1 MADSLLSH
9 LQLHSATSR
18 ITSALTV
25 TAWLHALQ
33 EGRPPDGAV
42 PTAPGPCIPQDIVQ
56 ALLVCLAHQA
66 VLVTAEGA
74 IQPYAEL
81 SAMYSAMQK
90 QAQVCDHL
98 CLLQGQHIVA

>member
-1 MADSLLSH
+1 MLRH

-18 ITSALTV
+18 IISALTV

-33 EGRPPDGAV
+33 EGSPQTGPV
-42 PTAPGPCIPQDIVQ
+42 STAPMLSIPQDIVQ
-56 ALLVCLAHQA
+56 ALLSCLAQQA

-90 QAQVCDHL
+90 QAQVHDHL
-98 CLLQGQHIVA
+98 YLLHCHDGVMYTW